1 MYYSEYVERN
11 PESKSMSVEHMRF
24 AYSVADK
31 KALDSDVRTYTAG
44 TPSTHHVF
52 YITSHR
58 RVRFILDDTDLVVM
72 VCEEWMEDGW
82 FTYHMAHTLK
92 N

>member
-11 PESKSMSVEHMRF
+11 PDSKGMSIEHMRF
-24 AYSVADK
+24 AYSVASK
-31 KALDSDVRTYTAG
+31 KALDGDVRTYTTG
-44 TPSTHHVF
+44 DTHHVF

-58 RVRFILDDTDLVVM
+58 RVRFILNDTNLVVM
-72 VCEEWMEDGW
+72 VCTEWVEDGW
-82 FTYHMAHTLK
+82 FTYHMAHALK